1 MEGFFEFCSK
11 WYFLF
16 WILAFLLGIGI
27 CGYIIDKNADVIET
41 DRKKKELLEK
51 SRDMSV
57 IKTQFK
63 DKTLALS
70 GLEDAPA
77 GAQEGV
83 ETLGEE
89 APAQGAEEDLNAP
102 LNLNL

>member
-1 MEGFFEFCSK
+1 MNGFIEFCKS

-16 WILAFLLGIGI
+16 WILAILLGVGI
-27 CGYIIDKNADVIET
+27 CGFIIDHNGNVIET

-51 SRDMSV
+51 SRDMNI

-70 GLEDAPA
+70 GLEDKAP
-77 GAQEGV
+77 GA
-83 ETLGEE
+83 E
-89 APAQGAEEDLNAP
+89 AATADGATPAPGSPEEDLSAP

>member
-1 MEGFFEFCSK
+1 MNGFVEFCKS

-16 WILAFLLGIGI
+16 WLLAILLGVGI
-27 CGYIIDKNADVIET
+27 CGFIIDHNGNVIET

-51 SRDMSV
+51 SRDMNI

-70 GLEDAPA
+70 GLEDKAP
-77 GAQEGV
+77 GA
-83 ETLGEE
+83 E
-89 APAQGAEEDLNAP
+89 AATADGAAAAAPGSEEEDLNAP

>member
-1 MEGFFEFCSK
+1 MEGFYEFCGS

-16 WILAFLLGIGI
+16 WILAFLLGVGL
-27 CGYIIDKNADVIET
+27 CGYFIDKNADVIET

-77 GAQEGV
+77 GAEAAGG
-83 ETLGEE
+83 ETLD
-89 APAQGAEEDLNAP
+89 PAAEGTEEDLNAP

>member
-1 MEGFFEFCSK
+1 MEGFLSFCKS

-16 WILAFLLGIGI
+16 WILAGLLAVGI
-27 CGYIIDKNADVIET
+27 CGFIIDNNADVIET

-57 IKTQFK
+57 IRTQFK

-70 GLEDAPA
+70 GLEDNPV
-77 GAQEGV
+77 GA
-83 ETLGEE
+83 
-89 APAQGAEEDLNAP
+89 AQGTEVAASAPGQETEEDLSAP